1 MATSIEC
8 ERMWR
13 NYLDQLPR
21 TIRSTRF
28 IRINPELSDTVPNID
43 DVEKMEPLQ
52 EEVESW
58 LDNQKQVKQVA
69 MQLVATCFYFEL
81 LGSIINGKSEGYV
94 AEGKSGVPE

>member
-8 ERMWR
+8 ERIWR

-21 TIRSTRF
+21 SIRSTRF
-28 IRINPELSDTVPNID
+28 VRINPELPDAVPNID
-43 DVEKMEPLQ
+43 DVDKMVPLQ
-52 EEVESW
+52 EALESW
-58 LDNQKQVKQVA
+58 LDNQSKVKEVA

-94 AEGKSGVPE
+94 AEGKLRV